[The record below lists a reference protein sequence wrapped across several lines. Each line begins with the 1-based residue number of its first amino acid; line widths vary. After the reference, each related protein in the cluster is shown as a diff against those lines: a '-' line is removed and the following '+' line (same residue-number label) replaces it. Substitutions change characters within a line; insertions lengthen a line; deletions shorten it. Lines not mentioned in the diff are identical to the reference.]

1 MVRMKAFGD
10 RLPKSLSG
18 GQQQRIALARA
29 LVIEP
34 DLLLLDEPLSAL
46 DLKLREEMRDEIHR
60 IVRELGI
67 TTVFVTHDQGEAL
80 VLSDL
85 VAVMNAGRV
94 EQLAPPRELY
104 RTPASAFVADFIG
117 GANVLRGRADGADR
131 HRFLFDGGLELVFPS
146 ALPAGAS
153 ALSIRPED
161 IALRPP
167 GSPGIEATV
176 TRSRFLGNAFEYTMA
191 LAGGRTLNVRTDGHS
206 AYAEGER
213 VALVIDT
220 GRLTVLT
227 ESRPDCERA
236 AGFMIA
242 DVFRADLFRGKV
254 ALITG
259 AGRGIGAGIAK
270 AFAALGA
277 RTIRHD
283 IDAEAL
289 GGAMRDFPQDCVAGD
304 LTEPGGAEA
313 VFAEALGRAGRID
326 FLVNNAGRSWAA
338 ETREIEPGRT
348 QELIELNLKSV
359 LVLSR
364 CHGAAC
370 PGTGRRRLDRADL
383 IDRRHPR
390 L

>member
-1 MVRMKAFGD
+1 MIAGFEQPTSGRVHLAGRDITDLPARRRNIGMVFQSYALFPHLTAADNVAFGLDMRRIAAAEREQRVARALEMVRMKAFGD

-94 EQLAPPRELY
+94 EQLAPPREVY
-104 RTPASAFVADFIG
+104 RTPAPAFVADFIG

-176 TRSRFLGNAFEYTMA
+176 TRSRFLGHAFEYTMA

-213 VALVIDT
+213 VALAIDT

-227 ESRPDCERA
+227 ESRPA
-236 AGFMIA
+236 A
-242 DVFRADLFRGKV
+242 K
-254 ALITG
+254 
-259 AGRGIGAGIAK
+259 GR
-270 AFAALGA
+270 
-277 RTIRHD
+277 
-283 IDAEAL
+283 
-289 GGAMRDFPQDCVAGD
+289 PVQ
-304 LTEPGGAEA
+304 
-313 VFAEALGRAGRID
+313 
-326 FLVNNAGRSWAA
+326 
-338 ETREIEPGRT
+338 
-348 QELIELNLKSV
+348 
-359 LVLSR
+359 
-364 CHGAAC
+364 
-370 PGTGRRRLDRADL
+370 
-383 IDRRHPR
+383 
-390 L
+390 